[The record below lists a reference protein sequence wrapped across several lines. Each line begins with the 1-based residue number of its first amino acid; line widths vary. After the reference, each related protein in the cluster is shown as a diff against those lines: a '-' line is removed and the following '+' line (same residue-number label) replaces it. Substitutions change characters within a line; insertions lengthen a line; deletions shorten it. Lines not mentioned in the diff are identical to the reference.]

1 MAVAQQGD
9 LILLISKDRKVFQV
23 VLKIGARVQTHQGTI
38 MHDDLIG
45 QPLGR
50 MVQSHLGRD
59 FLVLPPSTHDLIRE
73 AERTTQI
80 MFPKDIGYLLLRLN
94 IHPGV
99 RVIEAGTGSGGL
111 MIALAQAVQGHGE
124 VYSYE
129 RRADIQQ
136 VARANLARLGLE
148 RFVTLKLKDI
158 AEGFDEAD
166 VDALFID
173 VRDPWGYLPQC
184 YAALTGGGFFG
195 AILPTINQVAHLLD
209 DLPRYGFAAMEV
221 EELLLRPY
229 KAVAARLRP
238 MDRMVAHTGYLVF
251 ARKMVGQINEEWF
264 VPVHGRD
271 RAAERGDMDDYW

>member
-9 LILLISKDRKVFQV
+9 LILLISQDRKVFRV
-23 VLKIGARVQTHQGTI
+23 VLKAGSRMQTHQGAI

-111 MIALAQAVQGHGE
+111 VIALAQAVHGYGE

-129 RRADIQQ
+129 RRADVQE
-136 VARANLARLGLE
+136 VARANLTRLGLE
-148 RFVTLKLKDI
+148 RFVALKLKDI
-158 AEGFDEAD
+158 AEGFDETD
-166 VDALFID
+166 VDALFVD
-173 VRDPWGYLPQC
+173 VRDPWSYLPQC
-184 YAALTGGGFFG
+184 YAALTGGGFYG
-195 AILPTINQVAHLLD
+195 AILPTMNQVAHLLD
-209 DLPRYGFAAMEV
+209 DLPRNGYASVEV

-251 ARKMVGQINEEWF
+251 ARKMVGQIKEGWF

-271 RAAERGDMDDYW
+271 KAVERGDSDDYW

>member
-1 MAVAQQGD
+1 MAAAQQGD
-9 LILLISKDRKVFQV
+9 LILLISQDRKIFQV
-23 VLKIGARVQTHQGTI
+23 VLKAGARMQTHQGAI
-38 MHDDLIG
+38 LHDDLIG

-73 AERTTQI
+73 AQRTTQI

-111 MIALAQAVQGHGE
+111 VIALAQAVRGYGE
-124 VYSYE
+124 VCSYE
-129 RRADIQQ
+129 RRADVQQ
-136 VARANLARLGLE
+136 VARTNLARLGLE
-148 RFVTLKLKDI
+148 QFVRLKLKDI
-158 AEGFDEAD
+158 AEGFDEVD
-166 VDALFID
+166 VDALFVD
-173 VRDPWGYLPQC
+173 VRDPWSYLPQC
-184 YAALTGGGFFG
+184 YDALTGGGFYG
-195 AILPTINQVAHLLD
+195 AIVPTINQVAHLLD
-209 DLPRYGFAAMEV
+209 DLPRNGFAAAEV

-251 ARKMVGQINEEWF
+251 ARKMVGRINEEWF

-271 RAAERGDMDDYW
+271 KAVERGDMDDYW

>member
-23 VLKIGARVQTHQGTI
+23 VLKTGTRVQTHQGTI

-94 IHPGV
+94 VHPGV

-173 VRDPWGYLPQC
+173 VRDPWSYLPQC
-184 YAALTGGGFFG
+184 HAALTGGGFFG

-271 RAAERGDMDDYW
+271 RAAARGDMDDYW